1 MNVTLRQLRVFR
13 SVAEGRNF
21 SRAGD
26 QVGLSQPAVSR
37 SILELESQ
45 LGLKLLDR
53 TTREVVLTEA
63 GQSLAARLERV
74 LDDLDQ
80 TLQDVAG
87 LASARGGKV
96 RVASSP
102 TLSANL
108 MPACIATC
116 AEQAPGIQF
125 LLLDRIQQDVLDSV
139 RSGEVDFGVVIEPSE
154 ADDLHCEAILNDPF
168 VLVLPPSHKLA
179 QKPSVRW
186 SALDGQRLVLLDH
199 ASGSRRLIDQALER
213 HGAQCEVKQQLGHPT
228 TVFRMVEAGI
238 GISVMPGMSLPPEGL
253 AQLAV
258 RPLLPR
264 GHALAARTRVRWSA
278 LDGQPL
284 VLLDHAS
291 GSRRLIDQ
299 ALVDNGVQATVAQ
312 QLGHPTTVF
321 RMVEAGIG
329 ISVMPM
335 LSVTPGNLGGLVA
348 LPLLPRVER
357 RVMLVHR
364 RNRAPSPLA
373 QRVWRLIGDV
383 ARQAAAAEVPTA

>member
-63 GQSLAARLERV
+63 GQSLAARLDRV

-108 MPACIATC
+108 MPGCIATC
-116 AEQAPGIQF
+116 AVQAPGIQF

-154 ADDLHCEAILNDPF
+154 AEDLHCEAILDDPF
-168 VLVLPPSHKLA
+168 VLVVPPAHRLA
-179 QKPSVRW
+179 QKASVRW
-186 SALDGQRLVLLDH
+186 TALDGESLVLLDH

-213 HGAQCEVKQQLGHPT
+213 HGAHCEVKQQLGHPT

-238 GISVMPGMSLPPEGL
+238 GISVMPELSLPPEGL
-253 AQLAV
+253 PQLVV
-258 RPLLPR
+258 RPL
-264 GHALAARTRVRWSA
+264 V
-278 LDGQPL
+278 
-284 VLLDHAS
+284 
-291 GSRRLIDQ
+291 
-299 ALVDNGVQATVAQ
+299 
-312 QLGHPTTVF
+312 
-321 RMVEAGIG
+321 
-329 ISVMPM
+329 
-335 LSVTPGNLGGLVA
+335 
-348 LPLLPRVER
+348 PRVQR
-357 RVMLVHR
+357 AIMLIRR
-364 RNRAPSPLA
+364 RNRALSPLA
-373 QRVWRLIGDV
+373 ERVWGIVRET
-383 ARQAAAAEVPTA
+383 AALSASTEPGSTTQKDG